1 MFFRVYFIMI
11 NCKLCLS
18 DRLILVDSA
27 VADFEYRSLGLHDY
41 WCCEDCGL
49 LNIFPVPDEAILT
62 EAYPATYHAYHPQP
76 TSLARYLK
84 KGYWRKKAYSYSRFV
99 NKESSILEVGCS
111 YGDLLSEIR
120 ALGFKYLKGLDF
132 NSEVVKRA
140 KRRGL
145 DVFQGDLEKC
155 SFTEES
161 FQMVIMN
168 NFIEHVYDPLE
179 SMQRCN
185 SLLSRGGIVIGE
197 TPNIDS
203 WDYKLFRRHWGGYHT
218 PRHLYLFTVNNLNI
232 LAEKSGFRVKSIR
245 NLLQPAHWALSVQ
258 NLIQDSELKTDL
270 NNGRCSSFT
279 LLIILSLPINILQRW
294 LSKTSLVEF
303 VFEKI

>member
-1 MFFRVYFIMI
+1 M
-11 NCKLCLS
+11 NCILCKSGHLRLK
-18 DRLILVDSA
+18 DRDVF
-27 VADFEYRSLGLHDY
+27 DFEYSSKGAYSY
-41 WCCEDCGL
+41 WKCEACGL
-49 LNIFPVPDEAILT
+49 LHISPVPDEQKLN
-62 EAYPATYHAYHPQP
+62 EAYPVTYHAYHPQP

-84 KGYWRKKAYSYSRFV
+84 KEYWRKKAYSYSRFV

-111 YGDLLSEIR
+111 FGDLMLEIR
-120 ALGFKYLKGLDF
+120 TLGFKYLKGLDF
-132 NSEVVKRA
+132 NREVVKKARQ
-140 KRRGL
+140 RGL
-145 DVFQGDLEKC
+145 DVFQGDLETC
-155 SFTEES
+155 SFSEES

-168 NFIEHVYDPLE
+168 NFIEHVYNPLE
-179 SMQRCN
+179 SIQRCN

-218 PRHLYLFTVNNLNI
+218 PRHLYLFTTNNINI

-258 NLIQDSELKTDL
+258 NLMQSSGLKTGL
-270 NNGRCSSFT
+270 NNGRCPYFT
-279 LLIILSLPINILQRW
+279 LLIVLSLPINILQMW